1 MSALGDRHR
10 TLRLAA
16 GLSLRALAARI
27 GTSYRTIDRI
37 EKGGKQTR
45 PELLAALDAFFG
57 GQLLQGD
64 LPPVIRLN
72 RPSKATP
79 PSGRHVWDKSK
90 QTDGDNYQG
99 CCTSRLQDGTICGA
113 PCHRRS
119 DGLPELCVSCWSWR
133 TIPESARANFRRTEA
148 IDKKARYDVRWHQA
162 NKARA
167 KPEAAG

>member
-16 GLSLRALAARI
+16 GLTLSTLAARI
-27 GTSYRTIDRI
+27 GISYRTIDRI

-45 PELLAALDAFFG
+45 PDILAALDALFG

-99 CCTSRLQDGTICGA
+99 CCASRLQDGTICGA

-119 DGLPELCVSCWSWR
+119 DGLQELCVSCYSWR
-133 TIPESARANFRRTEA
+133 TIPESARANFKRTEA
-148 IDKKARYDVRWHQA
+148 TEKKARYDAWCHQA
-162 NKARA
+162 NKTRA
-167 KPEAAG
+167 KLEASG